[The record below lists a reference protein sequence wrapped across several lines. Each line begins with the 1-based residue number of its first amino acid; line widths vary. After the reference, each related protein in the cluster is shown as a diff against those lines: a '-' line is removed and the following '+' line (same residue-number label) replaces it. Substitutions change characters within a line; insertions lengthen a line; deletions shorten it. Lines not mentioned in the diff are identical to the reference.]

1 MGPSRVVT
9 AARVLV
15 GTAFVVDL
23 DLLMEM
29 AAGAADAVVTV
40 DGLRARWRRRRAF
53 VGLCRV
59 HGAFSGLVVVAA
71 TSEGLE
77 AGLRLGRR

>member
-1 MGPSRVVT
+1 M

-15 GTAFVVDL
+15 GTAVGVGL

-29 AAGAADAVVTV
+29 VAAAVVIV

-53 VGLCRV
+53 VGLYTV
-59 HGAFSGLVVVAA
+59 QIASFGLVVAAA

-77 AGLRLGRR
+77 AGLRLAHR